1 MLTLV
6 AADLAVLALAL
17 SVAVAVRV
25 SILPE
30 LSHAF
35 SRPTYP
41 LTHYLEL
48 GWIPLAYLGALAY
61 AGLYTRR
68 DPYWEEVRR
77 CLLGATTGA
86 VLIFAILSVA
96 KIGDDVSRPVVIVAW
111 AAVLVALPL
120 VRGAVK
126 EALFAVGLWRTP
138 AVLVGDGALARS
150 LVGAFRR
157 HRTLGYDIVEVIA
170 DPGGAPERAAML
182 GAREVIVAAPH
193 LERAEFLRLIERLRG
208 VTENILIVPDLAEA
222 PVLGVEVLGLMEDR
236 ALLLRVP
243 NNLARPWN
251 LAIKRA
257 FDLVVGFVLALA
269 ALPLLAVLAL
279 AIAID
284 SPGPVFHV
292 EPRIGRRR
300 IPFACYKLR
309 TMRRDADRLLEQ
321 YLARNPEAASE
332 WARYRKLRSYDPRV
346 TRLGKFLRRYSVDE
360 IPQLVNVIRGEM
372 SLVGP
377 RPYLLPEM
385 AMLEG
390 DTIYDV
396 LPGMTGLWQVS
407 GKNTLEMR
415 ERVRL
420 DRWYVN
426 NWSLWLDV
434 IVLAKTLPVIL
445 RSE

>member
-1 MLTLV
+1 LTLV

-17 SVAVAVRV
+17 SAAVAARV
-25 SILPE
+25 SILPG

-35 SRPTYP
+35 SRPAYP
-41 LTHYLEL
+41 LAHYLEL

-77 CLLGATTGA
+77 CLLGATAGA
-86 VLIFAILSVA
+86 VLIFATLSVA
-96 KIGDDVSRPVVIVAW
+96 KIGDDVSRPVIVLAW
-111 AAVLVALPL
+111 AALLVALPL

-126 EALFAVGLWRTP
+126 EALFAVGLWRRP
-138 AVLVGDGALARS
+138 ALLVGDGALART

-157 HRTLGYDIVEVIA
+157 HRTLGYEVVEVVA
-170 DPGGAPERAAML
+170 DPAVAPERAAML
-182 GAREVIVAAPH
+182 GTREVIVAAPH
-193 LERAEFLRLIERLRG
+193 LDRAEFLRLIERLRG
-208 VTENILIVPDLAEA
+208 VTETILIVPDLAEA

-243 NNLARPWN
+243 NNLLRPWN
-251 LAIKRA
+251 LAIKRG
-257 FDLVVGFVLALA
+257 FDLVVGSILALA
-269 ALPLLAVLAL
+269 ALPLLAVFAAGITL
-279 AIAID
+279 D
-284 SPGPVFHV
+284 SPGPVLHV

-309 TMRRDADRLLEQ
+309 TMRRDADRVLEQ
-321 YLARNPEAASE
+321 YLASHPDAASE

-346 TRLGKFLRRYSVDE
+346 TRLGRFLRRYSLDE

-385 AMLEG
+385 AVVEG
-390 DTIYDV
+390 DSICEV
-396 LPGMTGLWQVS
+396 RPGMTGLWQVS
-407 GKNTLEMR
+407 GKNALEML

-434 IVLAKTLPVIL
+434 IVLVKTLPVIL

>member
-1 MLTLV
+1 
-6 AADLAVLALAL
+6 
-17 SVAVAVRV
+17 
-25 SILPE
+25 
-30 LSHAF
+30 
-35 SRPTYP
+35 
-41 LTHYLEL
+41 
-48 GWIPLAYLGALAY
+48 
-61 AGLYTRR
+61 
-68 DPYWEEVRR
+68 
-77 CLLGATTGA
+77 
-86 VLIFAILSVA
+86 
-96 KIGDDVSRPVVIVAW
+96 
-111 AAVLVALPL
+111 
-120 VRGAVK
+120 
-126 EALFAVGLWRTP
+126 
-138 AVLVGDGALARS
+138 VGDGALARA

-157 HRTLGYDIVEVIA
+157 HRTLGYDVVEVIA

-257 FDLVVGFVLALA
+257 FDLVVGSVLALA
-269 ALPLLAVLAL
+269 ALPLLAVLAAAVAL
-279 AIAID
+279 D
-284 SPGPVFHV
+284 SPGPVLHV

-346 TRLGKFLRRYSVDE
+346 TRLGRFLRRYSVDE

-407 GKNTLEMR
+407 GKNALEMR

-426 NWSLWLDV
+426 NWSLWLDL

-445 RSE
+445 KSE